1 MKLERERQI
10 PHDTTYTWNPKHG
23 TNEPIYKVEKDLH
36 REQACGCRGGEGCGK
51 EGVGVWG

>member
-36 REQACGCRGGEGCGK
+36 REQACGCQGGEG
-51 EGVGVWG
+51 